1 MFFSGEWEIS
11 AFDGSLKSRGMT
23 IQYTVIPC
31 GNGEL
36 SLVDHDGYT
45 EDISDYIDQLDMGPR
60 GMRPQN
66 NTVLVRVCK
75 KRLAHNNTQSF
86 NASDPN
92 VTGNRTVITKADR
105 QLICQLRRVALKS
118 QGRQDTEEVIPKDVL
133 EALDRDGELL
143 SSQNVTDSGGES
155 GVRLRRQVE
164 GNGMV
169 VDMGSGAS
177 EDDVTVMWEHD
188 VENRTDS
195 VAEAKADGSNQTAS
209 VNSASGEEF
218 DDSSEIVLNS
228 NPLLSVKPT
237 TAAPTVS
244 DDQNYVRLESEKLQS
259 HEVELESNNTGDSNY
274 TTRIGLALE
283 YDDYSQEVPIP
294 QCVHVHYIIII
305 ICIMCIIHV

>member
-23 IQYTVIPC
+23 IQYSVIPC

-36 SLVDHDGYT
+36 SLVDHDGYI
-45 EDISDYIDQLDMGPR
+45 EDISDYIDQLDIGPR

-75 KRLAHNNTQSF
+75 KRLAHNDTQSF

-92 VTGNRTVITKADR
+92 VAGNRTDVPKADR
-105 QLICQLRRVALKS
+105 QSRCQLRRVSLKS
-118 QGRQDTEEVIPKDVL
+118 QGRQDTEEAIPKDVL
-133 EALDRDGELL
+133 ERLDVDEERP
-143 SSQNVTDSGGES
+143 SSQNVTEGGGES

-164 GNGMV
+164 GKGMDV
-169 VDMGSGAS
+169 NMGSGAS
-177 EDDVTVMWEHD
+177 EDGVTAMWEQD
-188 VENRTDS
+188 VENRTDT

-209 VNSASGEEF
+209 INSASGEEF
-218 DDSSEIVLNS
+218 DDSNEIVLNR

-237 TAAPTVS
+237 TVAPTVS
-244 DDQNYVRLESEKLQS
+244 DHQNYVRSR
-259 HEVELESNNTGDSNY
+259 EVELESNNTADSNY

-283 YDDYSQEVPIP
+283 YDDYSHEVPIP
-294 QCVHVHYIIII
+294 QRAHVHLFS
-305 ICIMCIIHV
+305 IMPGAVLSL

>member
-11 AFDGSLKSRGMT
+11 AFDASLKSRGMT
-23 IQYTVIPC
+23 IQYTVVPC

-75 KRLAHNNTQSF
+75 KRLAHNNTRSF

-92 VTGNRTVITKADR
+92 VAGNRTDVTKVDR
-105 QLICQLRRVALKS
+105 QPRCQLRRVPLKS
-118 QGRQDTEEVIPKDVL
+118 QGRQDTVEIIPQDVL
-133 EALDRDGELL
+133 EGLDVGRELP
-143 SSQNVTDSGGES
+143 SSQNVTDGGGES
-155 GVRLRRQVE
+155 GVRLRRQLE
-164 GNGMV
+164 GNGMD

-177 EDDVTVMWEHD
+177 EDGVTVTWEQD

-218 DDSSEIVLNS
+218 DDSNEIVLSS
-228 NPLLSVKPT
+228 NPLLSLKPT
-237 TAAPTVS
+237 TVAPTVS
-244 DDQNYVRLESEKLQS
+244 DDQNYVRLESEKRQS
-259 HEVELESNNTGDSNY
+259 HKVELESNNTADSNY
-274 TTRIGLALE
+274 TTRIGLAVE

-294 QCVHVHYIIII
+294 QCVHVHLFLHV
-305 ICIMCIIHV
+305 IHV

>member
-36 SLVDHDGYT
+36 SLVDNDGYI

-75 KRLAHNNTQSF
+75 ERLAHNNTQSF

-92 VTGNRTVITKADR
+92 AARNRTGVTKAGR
-105 QLICQLRRVALKS
+105 QSRCQLRRVQLKP
-118 QGRQDTEEVIPKDVL
+118 QGRQDTEEMIPKDVL
-133 EALDRDGELL
+133 EGLDVDGELP
-143 SSQNVTDSGGES
+143 SSQNVTDGGGES
-155 GVRLRRQVE
+155 GVRLRRQVDS
-164 GNGMV
+164 NGMDV
-169 VDMGSGAS
+169 NMGSGAS
-177 EDDVTVMWEHD
+177 EGGVTVMWEQD
-188 VENRTDS
+188 VENGTDS

-209 VNSASGEEF
+209 ENSASGEEF
-218 DDSSEIVLNS
+218 DDSNEIVLNM
-228 NPLLSVKPT
+228 NPPLSVKPT
-237 TAAPTVS
+237 RVL
-244 DDQNYVRLESEKLQS
+244 DEQNYVRLKPEKLRS
-259 HEVELESNNTGDSNY
+259 HEAGLESNNTADSNH

-283 YDDYSQEVPIP
+283 YDDYSHEVPIP
-294 QCVHVHYIIII
+294 QCVHVHLFL
-305 ICIMCIIHV
+305 HV

>member
-1 MFFSGEWEIS
+1 
-11 AFDGSLKSRGMT
+11 MT
-23 IQYTVIPC
+23 IQYTVVAC

-66 NTVLVRVCK
+66 NTMLVRVCK
-75 KRLAHNNTQSF
+75 KRLALNNTHPF

-92 VTGNRTVITKADR
+92 VAGNRTDVTKADR
-105 QLICQLRRVALKS
+105 QPRCQLRRVPLKS
-118 QGRQDTEEVIPKDVL
+118 QGRQDTVEIIPKDVL
-133 EALDRDGELL
+133 EGLDLDEELP
-143 SSQNVTDSGGES
+143 SSQNVTDGGGES
-155 GVRLRRQVE
+155 GVRLRRQAE
-164 GNGMV
+164 GNGMG

-177 EDDVTVMWEHD
+177 EDGVTVMWEQD

-218 DDSSEIVLNS
+218 DDSNEIVLNS
-228 NPLLSVKPT
+228 NPLLSEKPST
-237 TAAPTVS
+237 VAPIVS

-259 HEVELESNNTGDSNY
+259 HEVELESNNTADSNY

-283 YDDYSQEVPIP
+283 YDDYSQEVPVP
-294 QCVHVHYIIII
+294 QCVHVYLFL
-305 ICIMCIIHV
+305 CV

>member
-1 MFFSGEWEIS
+1 
-11 AFDGSLKSRGMT
+11 MT
-23 IQYTVIPC
+23 IQYTVVPC

-86 NASDPN
+86 NTSDPN
-92 VTGNRTVITKADR
+92 VADKRTDVTEADR
-105 QLICQLRRVALKS
+105 QPRCQLRRVPLKS
-118 QGRQDTEEVIPKDVL
+118 RGRQDTAEIIPQDVL
-133 EALDRDGELL
+133 EGLDVHGELP
-143 SSQNVTDSGGES
+143 SSQNVTDGGGGSGI
-155 GVRLRRQVE
+155 RLRRQVE
-164 GNGMV
+164 GNGMD

-177 EDDVTVMWEHD
+177 EDGVYVTWEQD

-195 VAEAKADGSNQTAS
+195 VAEAKPDGSNQTAS

-218 DDSSEIVLNS
+218 DDSNEIVLTR
-228 NPLLSVKPT
+228 NPLLSVEPT
-237 TAAPTVS
+237 TVAPTVS
-244 DDQNYVRLESEKLQS
+244 DDQNYVRLESEKRQS
-259 HEVELESNNTGDSNY
+259 HEVELESNNTADSNH

-294 QCVHVHYIIII
+294 QWVHVHLFL
-305 ICIMCIIHV
+305 HV

>member
-1 MFFSGEWEIS
+1 
-11 AFDGSLKSRGMT
+11 MT
-23 IQYTVIPC
+23 IQYSVVSC

-36 SLVDHDGYT
+36 SLLDHEYT
-45 EDISDYIDQLDMGPR
+45 ADISDYIDQLDMGPR

-92 VTGNRTVITKADR
+92 VAGNRTDVTKADR
-105 QLICQLRRVALKS
+105 RSRCHLRRVPIKS
-118 QGRQDTEEVIPKDVL
+118 QGRQDTAEIIPKDVL
-133 EALDRDGELL
+133 EGLDVDGELP
-143 SSQNVTDSGGES
+143 SSQNVTDGGGES

-164 GNGMV
+164 GNGMD

-177 EDDVTVMWEHD
+177 EDGVAVMWEQD

-195 VAEAKADGSNQTAS
+195 VAEPKADGSNQTAS

-218 DDSSEIVLNS
+218 DDSNEIVLNR
-228 NPLLSVKPT
+228 NPLLSMKPT
-237 TAAPTVS
+237 TVAPTVM
-244 DDQNYVRLESEKLQS
+244 DDQ
-259 HEVELESNNTGDSNY
+259 
-274 TTRIGLALE
+274 ALE

-294 QCVHVHYIIII
+294 QCVHVHLFV
-305 ICIMCIIHV
+305 HV